1 MDLSTFWFK
10 DDCDVFTGTTQLKN
24 LENNIGSLTVKLTQD
39 DLKEICDA
47 VPIDEV
53 GGRRE
58 YEMFANFTYK
68 LANTPPK

>member
-1 MDLSTFWFK
+1 M
-10 DDCDVFTGTTQLKN
+10 KN

-58 YEMFANFTYK
+58 YEMFASFMYK